1 MSLANQMVFLLAKVL
16 SCAFHPE
23 LDADIAALQQMDREV
38 DNWAS
43 SKSASF
49 KPIMF
54 NPRSREEGRAFP
66 EIWMLLP
73 FHGR

>member
-1 MSLANQMVFLLAKVL
+1 MVFLLAKVL

-23 LDADIAALQQMDREV
+23 LDPDTAALQQMAREV
-38 DNWAS
+38 ENWAS
-43 SKSASF
+43 SKGASF

-54 NPRSREEGRAFP
+54 NPHSHEEGRAFP